1 MHVRELGPFAIE
13 KNPAAQFL
21 GQRRIP
27 EFVEGDFVFLLD
39 LEAGMGQL
47 LGEIAI
53 AGEKE

>member
-1 MHVRELGPFAIE
+1 VQVRELGPFALE

-21 GQRRIP
+21 GQSWIP

-47 LGEIAI
+47 LGEITI